1 MQYEVLVD
9 TNARHRNLPENFTPQ
24 SFYGQLQHIYLVRFI
39 QPCPALGLEGPTTII
54 MAAIRV
60 CKVDPTIQIPHLDFH
75 FYSGFGK
82 LDVVDITC
90 LQCLVARVPDLDT
103 QNLWAIADRS
113 GNLARAV
120 YLQDS

>member
-1 MQYEVLVD
+1 MHAIEIFQKISHHNHSMVSFNISTWSASFNHALPLVWRD
-9 TNARHRNLPENFTPQ
+9 Q
-24 SFYGQLQHIYLVRFI
+24 QQLS
-39 QPCPALGLEGPTTII
+39 CI

-103 QNLWAIADRS
+103 QNLWAITDRS
-113 GNLARAV
+113 GNLARAI